1 MGNNTIF
8 TYFYILAFSREGEK
22 QPELFILFFFMY
34 MFGVLGNLSI
44 ITVTCSDAHLH
55 TPMYFLLANLSFI
68 DICYTTTTLPKLLHI
83 LLTGNNIIS
92 FPECFTQMVFYS
104 LTAQSEIILL
114 AFMAYD
120 RYVAI
125 CDPLKYHL
133 IINNKKC
140 AQILAAIWT
149 SSLPNAL
156 LGSSIILELNF
167 CGSNTIDQFFCD
179 AKYMIKISCEAV
191 SINYYLFFGA
201 MIYGVLPFLLCLA
214 SYTKIIHSIFQI
226 KSHGRKKTFSTCTS
240 HLTVLMLFYGAV
252 AGMYMSPPS
261 KSDIVEPVLSLL
273 YTVVTPMLNPFIY
286 SLRNKEV
293 KVAVSRLL
301 FETYRG
307 GFIKM

>member
-8 TYFYILAFSREGEK
+8 TYFYLLAFSREGEK
-22 QPELFILFFFMY
+22 QPTLFIAFFFMY

-92 FPECFTQMVFYS
+92 FPECFTQMFFYS
-104 LTAQSEIILL
+104 ISAQSEIILL

-120 RYVAI
+120 RYAAI

-133 IINNKKC
+133 IINIRKC
-140 AQILAAIWT
+140 AQVLAAIWT

-156 LGSSIILELNF
+156 LGSSIILELHF

-179 AKYMIKISCEAV
+179 GKYMTKISCEAV
-191 SINYYLFFGA
+191 SINYYLFFGT
-201 MIYGVLPFLLCLA
+201 MIYGVLPFLLCVA
-214 SYTKIIHSIFQI
+214 SYTKIIQSILYI
-226 KSHGRKKTFSTCTS
+226 KSSSGRKKAFSTCSS
-240 HLTVLMLFYGAV
+240 HLTALLLFYGA
-252 AGMYMSPPS
+252 ASWMYMAPENSQQL
-261 KSDIVEPVLSLL
+261 DRII
-273 YTVVTPMLNPFIY
+273 TVIFTAMTPMLNPLIY
-286 SLRNKEV
+286 SLRNKE
-293 KVAVSRLL
+293 
-301 FETYRG
+301 
-307 GFIKM
+307 IKRAIKNIFS